1 MNKILVPVD
10 FEAQSL
16 IALEQ
21 SFNLARLMP
30 AEIVLLYVYQQPSG
44 FAGIFGN
51 NDDNDRLYKIQEK
64 LEELAGKVENEKG
77 IKASALIEK
86 GKVYSKI
93 LEMSEKLPADFIIM
107 GTHSQPLTDG
117 EVEGVL
123 GANSS
128 RVIRSSKCPV
138 ITINGAHHYKGCR
151 NILLPLDLTN
161 ETRQKVT
168 YAIELAK
175 LFGSGIKVVSA
186 LIGKNDASSVFK
198 LQHQL
203 DQVFH
208 FISDAGVNCAAEI
221 IEEAGSDKMMVPS
234 IISYA
239 EKHGDIDLIV
249 IMTQQE
255 PGIIEYFVGSHAQ
268 EFIRLSTIP
277 VMSIVPKQLGFTSI
291 FS

>member
-221 IEEAGSDKMMVPS
+221 IEEAGSDKMVVPS

-239 EKHGDIDLIV
+239 EKQGDIDLIV